1 MLVNNFAASKVMMGD
16 FDEGDRLFEALL
28 GDRSVRSEIILYNL
42 AQSKK
47 YSGDREKYNKF
58 LLNSYE
64 EDKSMYRIRDEYRR
78 SLNDICK
85 KYKSVKQIDMDN
97 IVNNFDF
104 VDHCHCL
111 PNAQKTIS
119 NKILN
124 SGCFKNLQGSE
135 QLDIINHI
143 YNPEYSLGNKLTFNE
158 YFKVSSELKDS
169 EIDRIILELH
179 DKVDSLTL
187 YDDDTKKILSEYHKS
202 ISISFSYYCKHPL
215 TTRIIDIL
223 NLRPMYSYDVGR
235 FPEYFLIR
243 KLIPYLR
250 NIESNDRIYKKF
262 DKSLNLLRG
271 SSDFIGILPNDMK
284 NIVSDK
290 VDDFGFEYM
299 CDWLTEII
307 KNCKHIIYKHL
318 KNGNQ
323 IDNRIKPQCFGT
335 LESHY
340 VLVPILGFR

>member
-1 MLVNNFAASKVMMGD
+1 MILNPYSSKNFNDLEFQSMLVNNFAASKVMMGD

-158 YFKVSSELKDS
+158 YFKV
-169 EIDRIILELH
+169 
-179 DKVDSLTL
+179 
-187 YDDDTKKILSEYHKS
+187 
-202 ISISFSYYCKHPL
+202 
-215 TTRIIDIL
+215 
-223 NLRPMYSYDVGR
+223 
-235 FPEYFLIR
+235 YF
-243 KLIPYLR
+243 K
-250 NIESNDRIYKKF
+250 
-262 DKSLNLLRG
+262 
-271 SSDFIGILPNDMK
+271 
-284 NIVSDK
+284 
-290 VDDFGFEYM
+290 
-299 CDWLTEII
+299 
-307 KNCKHIIYKHL
+307 
-318 KNGNQ
+318 
-323 IDNRIKPQCFGT
+323 
-335 LESHY
+335 
-340 VLVPILGFR
+340 